1 MKRSKCEK
9 FTDNK
14 PTLMTYF
21 KIIMGFV
28 AKTSIEEEVWW
39 VSLTGLTMSHVCAC
53 PKTRL
58 TFPTVYV
65 MFFVFIELK

>member
-21 KIIMGFV
+21 KIIMSFV
-28 AKTSIEEEVWW
+28 AKTSIEEEVW
-39 VSLTGLTMSHVCAC
+39 
-53 PKTRL
+53 
-58 TFPTVYV
+58 
-65 MFFVFIELK
+65 